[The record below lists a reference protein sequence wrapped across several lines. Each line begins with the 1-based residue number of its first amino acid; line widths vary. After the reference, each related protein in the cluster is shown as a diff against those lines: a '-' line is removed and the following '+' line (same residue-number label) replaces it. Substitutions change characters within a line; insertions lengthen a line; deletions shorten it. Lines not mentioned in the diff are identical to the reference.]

1 MARPAKLAGP
11 PLISGPGPL
20 RERPP
25 TREAREGRE
34 TREVREVEDGAPPPA
49 LGDFTMRPEAATLPL
64 IIVGA
69 VLAWWGWKSGAYFGV
84 VFLPG
89 LLALLAL
96 LVALLVFAP
105 WPARLQGPARVALL
119 SLLALSAWT
128 LASALWSPSPD
139 IAVSDAQRVFAY
151 AVALGLGIWLAVLLG
166 PRMLLS
172 LAPLAAA
179 GAVVAVATL
188 IALWV
193 GDNVAEFLEEDAT
206 LRYPVGYRNA
216 VAAFFAISLWPML
229 TLAAS
234 RDIPRPARGALVG
247 AATLAIELA
256 VLTQSRA
263 AAFAIVV
270 GAAVLIA
277 LHPARLGMVGW
288 IALAALPAAL
298 ALPWLLDLFRTEGG
312 ATPDSLPALH
322 TACTAAAATSL
333 LSGLLGYVVARTDP
347 RLSPGTEK
355 LIGRTLLGLLALGV
369 VAGALALA
377 SAEGGPSGF
386 VDRHLDELTAG
397 SPDLSDKGSR
407 FGLDLRSERGDLWGV
422 ALDRFEA
429 GPLHGE
435 GAGGFRFAYLLE
447 RDADLQ
453 PEDPHSVEMLM
464 ASELGVPG
472 LLLFGAF
479 LIAAIVAVM
488 RARRLGPS
496 AAALAAGALAAVGYW
511 LVQASVD
518 WFWHYPAIT
527 LPVVFALGAAAGPAL
542 LHPAGPPRRGRR
554 MLLAALASLVAL
566 SLIPF
571 FLSERLTNQA
581 LRDWQSDLPGAYSD
595 LSLATDLNPF
605 SSRPLAAEAVI
616 AESAGESQRAL
627 GALSKGEERQPDE
640 WTLYFLEARILEEI
654 DPGGAQ
660 RAIERARELNP
671 NGAELDALEGRL
683 SQGS

>member
-1 MARPAKLAGP
+1 
-11 PLISGPGPL
+11 
-20 RERPP
+20 
-25 TREAREGRE
+25 
-34 TREVREVEDGAPPPA
+34 VDNAPPPV

-69 VLAWWGWKSGAYFGV
+69 VIAWWGWKSGAYFGV

-89 LLALLAL
+89 LVALLAL

-105 WPARLQGPARVALL
+105 WPAKLQGPARVALVA
-119 SLLALSAWT
+119 LLALSAWT
-128 LASALWSPSPD
+128 LLSGLWSPSPD

-151 AVALGLGIWLAVLLG
+151 AVALGLGIWLTVLLG
-166 PRMLLS
+166 PRMLLALS
-172 LAPLAAA
+172 PLAAG

-247 AATLAIELA
+247 TATLAIELA

-270 GAAVLIA
+270 GAAVMIA
-277 LHPARLGMVGW
+277 LHPARLRVVGY

-298 ALPWLLDLFRTEGG
+298 ALPWLLDLFRTDGG
-312 ATPDSLPALH
+312 ATADSLPALH
-322 TACTAAAATSL
+322 TACAAAAATSL
-333 LSGLLGYVVARTDP
+333 LSGVLGYVVARTDP
-347 RLSPGTEK
+347 RLSPRASK
-355 LIGRTLLGLLALGV
+355 LVGRGLLGLLAVGV
-369 VAGALALA
+369 LAGAFALA
-377 SAEGGPSGF
+377 TAEGGPSGW

-397 SPDLSDKGSR
+397 SPDLSEQGSR

-422 ALDRFEA
+422 ALDRFE
-429 GPLHGE
+429 GSPLQGE

-464 ASELGVPG
+464 ASELGIPG
-472 LLLFGAF
+472 LLLFGTFA
-479 LIAAIVAVM
+479 IAAVVAVL
-488 RARRLGPS
+488 RARRLGPN
-496 AAALAAGALAAVGYW
+496 AAALAAGALAAAAYW
-511 LVQASVD
+511 FVQASVD

-527 LPVVFALGAAAGPAL
+527 LPVAFALGAAAAPAL
-542 LHPAGPPRRGRR
+542 LRPADPPRRGRR
-554 MLLAALASLVAL
+554 TLLAAGAGLAALALV
-566 SLIPF
+566 PF

-581 LRDWQSDLPGAYSD
+581 LREWQADLPGAYSD
-595 LSLATDLNPF
+595 LSLAADLNPL

-627 GALSKGEERQPDE
+627 GALSRAEERQPDE

-654 DPGGAQ
+654 DPDGAT

-671 NGAELDALEGRL
+671 VGRELDALEGRL
-683 SQGS
+683 VPGS